1 MPTLNRRDFLKLA
14 ASGLLSASGILAL
27 GGLLRYLSHPANPAP
42 PTEFDLGLAE
52 NYPPGSR
59 SVVAGGSALLI
70 HADSGF
76 HALSLACTHL
86 GCTVEATGD
95 GFLCPCHGSRFDAEG
110 KPQNGPAA
118 KPLRRLKVEPTP
130 AGHILLYTDQSPDS

>member
-14 ASGLLSASGILAL
+14 ASGLLSTSGIFAL

-42 PTEFDLGLAE
+42 PTEFDLGPAE

-59 SVVAGGSALLI
+59 IVVAEGSALLI
-70 HADSGF
+70 HDENGF

-86 GCTVEATGD
+86 GCTVEAKGD
-95 GFLCPCHGSRFDAEG
+95 DFLCPCHGSRFDAEG

-118 KPLRRLKVEPTP
+118 KPLRRLQVEPTA
-130 AGHILLYTDQSPDS
+130 AGHLLLHTAQSPDS

>member
-14 ASGLLSASGILAL
+14 ATGLLSTSGILAL
-27 GGLLRYLSHPANPAP
+27 GGLLRYLSHPANPVP
-42 PTEFDLGLAE
+42 PTEFDLGSAE

-59 SVVAGGSALLI
+59 TVVAEGSALLI
-70 HADSGF
+70 HDESGF

-95 GFLCPCHGSRFDAEG
+95 GFLCPCHGSRFDVEG
-110 KPQNGPAA
+110 NPKNGPAA
-118 KPLRRLKVEPTP
+118 KPLRTLRLKTDSN
-130 AGHILLYTDQSPDS
+130 GHVLLYTG

>member
-27 GGLLRYLSHPANPAP
+27 GGLLRYLSHPAHPAP
-42 PTEFDLGLAE
+42 PTEFDLGPAG

-59 SVVAGGSALLI
+59 TMVAEGSALLI
-70 HADSGF
+70 RDESGF

-86 GCTVEATGD
+86 GCTVETQAD
-95 GFLCPCHGSRFDAEG
+95 GFTCPCHGSTFDAQG
-110 KPQNGPAA
+110 APTRGPAQ
-118 KPLRRLKVEPTP
+118 KPLSALRLETTA
-130 AGHILLYTDQSPDS
+130 AGHLILHTD

>member
-52 NYPPGSR
+52 NYPPGSLTP
-59 SVVAGGSALLI
+59 VADGTALLI
-70 HADSGF
+70 HSEDGF
-76 HALSLACTHL
+76 HALSLTCTHL
-86 GCTVEATGD
+86 GCIVEATGD
-95 GFLCPCHGSRFDAEG
+95 GFLCPCHGSTFDAKG
-110 KPQNGPAA
+110 TSTRGPAA
-118 KPLRRLKVEPTP
+118 KPLRALFIQTND
-130 AGHILLYTDQSPDS
+130 AGHLILSTAT